1 MLPFFLFWPCH
12 LFSAT
17 LDAMNLSIFFRPVD
31 PELCPS
37 ASANSFFR
45 AMKVYRDAFPDYQ
58 EADIALLG
66 ITENRGAANN
76 AGVSEAADAVRQAL
90 YPLKRGNGAYR
101 VVDLGNLMVGHSL
114 EESYTRVREV
124 CGMLMAVNTLPIL
137 IGGSHDT
144 DYGQYLA
151 YENLD
156 QLVNLVSVDAFID
169 IQPQHEQRDG
179 EQCHNHLHYILTHEK
194 NYLLN
199 YSHVAYQSY
208 LVDRQAPA
216 LLERFCFDTH
226 RLGQVNQHLA
236 GVEPVMRQAN
246 MLSFDV
252 SAIKAADAPGN
263 VRAQPFGLTGQEACQ
278 LCWYA
283 GHSERLTS
291 AGFFEYNPQQDDARR
306 TTAAVVA
313 TMVWYLIEGYYHRT
327 HEEDFAGHDFVK
339 YLVPMPATPEHITFY
354 KAKKSEKWWMEVP
367 RTDVPRT
374 EVPRTDVP
382 RSSGLPPSET
392 RVDASG
398 AGTRR
403 EDNHES
409 GLSTELL
416 QSRRRIVPCDPSDYH
431 RAVQGDLP
439 DRWIQAHAKYL

>member
-1 MLPFFLFWPCH
+1 
-12 LFSAT
+12 
-17 LDAMNLSIFFRPVD
+17 MNLSIFFQPVNPD
-31 PELCPS
+31 VCPPS
-37 ASANSFFR
+37 APANSFFR
-45 AMKVYRDAFPDYQ
+45 SIAVHRDTFPDYQ

-76 AGVSEAADAVRQAL
+76 AGVNEAADAVREAL
-90 YPLKRGNGAYR
+90 YQLKKGSGTYR
-101 VVDLGNLMVGHSL
+101 VVDLGNLAVGHSL

-124 CGMLMAVNTLPIL
+124 CGMLMASNTLPVL
-137 IGGSHDT
+137 IGGSHDM

-156 QLVNLVSVDAFID
+156 QLVNLVSVDAYID

-179 EQCHNHLHYILTHEK
+179 EQCRNHLHYILTHEK

-199 YSHVAYQSY
+199 YSHVAYQSF

-226 RLGQVNQHLA
+226 RLGQVTQHLA
-236 GVEPVMRQAN
+236 GIEPVMRQAN
-246 MLSFDV
+246 MLSFDI

-263 VRAQPFGLTGQEACQ
+263 VRTQPFGLTGQEACQ
-278 LCWYA
+278 ICWYA

-291 AGFFEYNPQQDDARR
+291 AGFYEYNPQHDDERR
-306 TTAAVVA
+306 TTASVVA

-339 YLVPMPATPEHITFY
+339 YLVPMSSTPEHITFY

-367 RTDVPRT
+367 RTDAPRVDT
-374 EVPRTDVP
+374 PRTDT
-382 RSSGLPPSET
+382 E
-392 RVDASG
+392 
-398 AGTRR
+398 
-403 EDNHES
+403 ES
-409 GLSTELL
+409 GLHTELL
-416 QSRRRIVPCDPSDYH
+416 DTRRRIVPCDPSDYH
-431 RAVQGDLP
+431 QAVQGDLP

>member
-1 MLPFFLFWPCH
+1 
-12 LFSAT
+12 
-17 LDAMNLSIFFRPVD
+17 MNLSIFFQPVNPD
-31 PELCPS
+31 VCPLS
-37 ASANSFFR
+37 APANSFFR
-45 AMKVYRDAFPDYQ
+45 SIAVHRDTFPNYQ

-66 ITENRGAANN
+66 ITENRGAADNP
-76 AGVSEAADAVRQAL
+76 GVSEAADAVRQAL
-90 YPLKRGNGAYR
+90 YLLKKGSGAYR
-101 VVDLGNLMVGHSL
+101 VADLGNLAVGHSL
-114 EESYTRVREV
+114 EETYTRVREV
-124 CGMLMAVNTLPIL
+124 CGMLMASNTLPVL
-137 IGGSHDT
+137 IGGSHDI

-156 QLVNLVSVDAFID
+156 QLVNLVSVDAYID

-179 EQCHNHLHYILTHEK
+179 DQCRNHLHYILTHEK

-199 YSHVAYQSY
+199 YSHVAYQSF

-226 RLGQVNQHLA
+226 RLGQVTQQLTA
-236 GVEPVMRQAN
+236 IEPVMRQAN

-291 AGFFEYNPQQDDARR
+291 AGFFEYNPQQDDQRR
-306 TTAAVVA
+306 TTASVIA
-313 TMVWYLIEGYYHRT
+313 TMAWYLIEGYYHRT
-327 HEEDFAGHDFVK
+327 YEEDFAGNDFVK
-339 YLVPMPATPEHITFY
+339 YMVPMSATPEHITFY
-354 KAKKSEKWWMEVP
+354 KAKRSEKWWMEVP
-367 RTDVPRT
+367 RMDIPRMDILR
-374 EVPRTDVP
+374 VDAPRMDIPRVDAPRMDIP
-382 RSSGLPPSET
+382 RSGGVPPSET
-392 RVDASG
+392 YMDS
-398 AGTRR
+398 
-403 EDNHES
+403 EEFN
-409 GLSTELL
+409 LSSELL